1 MNRRLMPVA
10 FALALATGVARADN
24 PVTIGEGIVVP
35 PRMVSSRTLGEERA
49 VYIALPVSYARTQ
62 RRYPVLYLTDAAE
75 KFMHTQATA
84 AFLARNG
91 LMPEVIVVAVGNT
104 DRPRDLTPSRNE
116 ARPTSGGA
124 DRFLEFFEKEL
135 IPYMESH
142 YRTAPFRIFAGHSL
156 GGLFALHSM
165 RAKPGLFDAVIAV
178 SPWLQWDGR
187 KEQALLKAFFAGDGV
202 KTRVL
207 FYASGNEGKAMSEG
221 VEALAKGLEPRKG
234 NGLRVGSAHF
244 PDENHGSVVLPAHY
258 AAFRMIFEGWAMPL
272 DAAGKESPVTLEQRQ
287 EVLREPERAP
297 RSRDRPSRSDRQRRR
312 LCGARAAGRSRCGRP
327 LSLQRRDV
335 SREPGRLGGP
345 GRSARGEGGP
355 PRGARELLEG
365 RGDRKGDRR
374 APDPPL
380 PRGGREGPRGDGEER
395 VGPVTGPDVL
405 SPPPVGGSLRG
416 PSAGAAARRQACA
429 FEARGLAGREARSAR
444 TKMTMKSARRM
455 DEAMT

>member
-1 MNRRLMPVA
+1 MNRRLMSVA
-10 FALALATGVARADN
+10 FALVLATGVACADN

-35 PRMVSSRTLGEERA
+35 PRMVSSRILGEERA

-62 RRYPVLYLTDAAE
+62 RHYPVLYLTDAVE

-91 LMPEVIVVAVGNT
+91 LMPEVIIVAVGNT
-104 DRPRDLTPSRNE
+104 DRPRDLTPSKNE

-135 IPYMESH
+135 IPYVESH

-187 KEQALLKAFFAGDGV
+187 KEQALLTPFFAGDGV

-221 VEALAKGLEPRKG
+221 VEALAKGLELRKG
-234 NGLRVGSAHF
+234 NGLRVGSANF
-244 PDENHGSVVLPAHY
+244 PNENHGSVVLPAHY

-272 DAAGKESPVTLEQRQ
+272 DAAGKGSPVTLGSVRKYY
-287 EVLREPERAP
+287 
-297 RSRDRPSRSDRQRRR
+297 
-312 LCGARAAGRSRCGRP
+312 AGLG
-327 LSLQRRDV
+327 
-335 SREPGRLGGP
+335 ERLGLAIVPPEATVNDAGFAALEQQDVPDAVDLFRFNAATYPESPAVWAGLGEALTAKEDLP
-345 GRSARGEGGP
+345 GALESFSKAEAIGKATGEPRTPLYHAAAEKVRAEMEKNASAR
-355 PRGARELLEG
+355 
-365 RGDRKGDRR
+365 
-374 APDPPL
+374 
-380 PRGGREGPRGDGEER
+380 
-395 VGPVTGPDVL
+395 
-405 SPPPVGGSLRG
+405 
-416 PSAGAAARRQACA
+416 
-429 FEARGLAGREARSAR
+429 
-444 TKMTMKSARRM
+444 
-455 DEAMT
+455 